1 MTNQRPNPEA
11 RLAELG
17 LVLPDAPKPV
27 ASYVPAR
34 RGGNLVFV
42 SGQLPMRDGKLA
54 ATGTVPDQVS
64 PEAANEC
71 ARQCALNGLAVLKS
85 EIGDLSRVRG
95 VVRLGGF
102 VASAPGFT
110 AQPGVINGASD
121 LMLELFG
128 EAGKHARAAVGSV
141 SLPLGA
147 PVEIEFLFEVEA

>member
-1 MTNQRPNPEA
+1 MTDQNPNPET

-17 LVLPDAPKPV
+17 LTLPDAPKPV

-34 RGGNLVFV
+34 RSGSLVFI

-54 ATGTVPDQVS
+54 ASGTVPDRVS
-64 PEAANEC
+64 PEEANEC
-71 ARQCALNGLAVLKS
+71 ARLCALNALAVLRA

-110 AQPGVINGASD
+110 AQPAVINGASN
-121 LMLELFG
+121 LMLEVFG
-128 EAGKHARAAVGSV
+128 ERGRHARAAVGSV
-141 SLPLGA
+141 ALPLDA
-147 PVEIEFLFEVEA
+147 PVEIEFLFEVE